1 MAQKWNKPVTLAL
14 GEDGSFV
21 TIDSAEAASWALIE
35 DWPVED
41 GTALDRALVILAA
54 VAEGKRVTGDPRQA
68 FVEAAIEAG
77 IAIKP

>member
-1 MAQKWNKPVTLAL
+1 MVQLWKKPVTLAL
-14 GEDGSFV
+14 GEDGGFV

-41 GTALDRALVILAA
+41 GVALDRALLLLSA
-54 VAEGKRVTGDPRQA
+54 VAEGKRVSGDPRQA
-68 FVEAAIEAG
+68 FLEAAMEAG